1 MWRNRAE
8 FGSRSTE
15 FEDLGIHLV
24 TAVGDDTRR
33 DGWMV
38 VTIKLALA
46 EQMRREVSY
55 RTRRGME
62 GLALAGKSTGSRCLG
77 YRSVKVREDDTSATT
92 VIHEDEARVVVRIF
106 TLRAAGLS
114 LGGIARD
121 TGLSRS
127 SVQTILANRRYTGA
141 VVWGERESHGGARD
155 SRLKKRRTRSG
166 GPLVTRQDEAQRII
180 SDELFSACN
189 PPAVVAA

>member
-1 MWRNRAE
+1 VWRNRAE

-38 VTIKLALA
+38 ITIKLALA
-46 EQMRREVSY
+46 EQQRREISY

-62 GLALAGKSTGSRCLG
+62 GLALAGLSTGGRCLG
-77 YRSVKVREDDTSATT
+77 YRSGKVC
-92 VIHEDEARVVVRIF
+92 DEEAVTVVRIF

-127 SVQTILANRRYTGA
+127 TVQGVLANRRYTGA

-189 PPAVVAA
+189 SPAVVAA